1 MVGAPVLV
9 GLAEVQAINGAAMLT
24 CLGLG
29 SCVSVCALDPIANIS
44 GMAHIVLPRSEPEA
58 ESQAKPGTFANTG
71 VPELF
76 KKMEDMGAD
85 RSRLVC
91 AVAGGAST
99 RATLPSFDLG
109 RKTAEAVI
117 EQIKNLGI
125 KCVAADLGGNIGRTV
140 TMIADSGKV
149 FVSTIHKGENV
160 LCSLRG

>member
-9 GLAEVQAINGAAMLT
+9 GLAEVQAMNGAAMLT

-29 SCVSVCALDPIANIS
+29 SCVSICALDPVANIS
-44 GMAHIVLPRSEPEA
+44 GMAHIVLPQSET
-58 ESQAKPGTFANTG
+58 ESSSKPGTFADTG
-71 VPELF
+71 VPELINR
-76 KKMEDMGAD
+76 MEEMGAE

-99 RATLPSFDLG
+99 RGTLPSVDLG
-109 RKTAEAVI
+109 KKTAEAVI
-117 EQIKNLGI
+117 KQIKSLGV
-125 KCVAADLGGNIGRTV
+125 KCVAADLGGNVGRTV
-140 TMIADSGKV
+140 TMISDSGKV